1 MPVLKSV
8 NLAFQEGTSDKVYNV
23 SLTEESGVFTVAAWW
38 GKRGAKLTMTEKYSG
53 TDYWHAVAFYDAAVG
68 EKTKKGYQS
77 V

>member
-1 MPVLKSV
+1 MPVLDSV

-23 SLTEESGVFTVAAWW
+23 SLTEEGGVFTVVAFW

-53 TDYWHAVAFYDAAVG
+53 SDKSAAVAAYGGAVG